1 MDEQT
6 LPRMILAS
14 ASPRRKELL
23 ARAGYSFEVVPSGID
38 ESAISSTAASPCGHA
53 ETLALAK
60 ARHVAMRY
68 PDRVVIGA
76 DTLVD
81 CDGQIIGKA
90 DTPAQAEAV
99 TRRLF
104 SAPHKV
110 VTGLAVIRLGDG
122 SEIVRSEVTVVFPRR
137 LTERQIAEHIAG
149 GSWRGKSGAYAIRE
163 KDDPF
168 VERIEG
174 SLSNVM
180 GLPLEL
186 LRRLLQDLG
195 ESPPDAAKA

>member
-6 LPRMILAS
+6 LPPMILAS
-14 ASPRRKELL
+14 ASPRRRELL
-23 ARAGYSFEVVPSGID
+23 ARAGYTFDVVPSGID
-38 ESAISSTAASPCGHA
+38 ESAISSTSASPRRHA

-90 DTPAQAEAV
+90 STAAEAEAI

-110 VTGLAVIRLGDG
+110 VTGLAVIRQGDG
-122 SEIVRSEVTVVFPRR
+122 SEIVRSEVTVVLPRR
-137 LTERQIAEHIAG
+137 LTERQIAEHTAG

-163 KDDPF
+163 RDDPF

-186 LRRLLQDLG
+186 LKQLFRELA
-195 ESPPDAAKA
+195 EPPLDAAKA

>member
-1 MDEQT
+1 
-6 LPRMILAS
+6 MILAS
-14 ASPRRKELL
+14 ASPRRRELL
-23 ARAGYSFEVVPSGID
+23 ARAGHTFDVIPSGID
-38 ESAISSTAASPCGHA
+38 ESAITSAAASPCGHA

-60 ARHVAMRY
+60 ARRVAMRY

-90 DTPAQAEAV
+90 ETPAEAEAV

-104 SAPHKV
+104 SAPHRV
-110 VTGLAVIRLGDG
+110 VTGLAVVRLADDR
-122 SEIVRSEVTVVFPRR
+122 ETVRSEVTVVFPRR
-137 LTERQIAEHIAG
+137 LTERQIAEHIAS
-149 GSWRGKSGAYAIRE
+149 GSWRGKSGAYAIRDR
-163 KDDPF
+163 DDPF

-195 ESPPDAAKA
+195 EPLSDATEV